1 MSKSNGLLN
10 PRACRAKYEAALT
23 AFVQPG
29 NREYTATKGML
40 TVWAGRA
47 GMSEADVLA
56 DVHALGITTHD
67 GVIKSGFAS
76 AIKKG
81 IVQVDGRSIR
91 TKISPR
97 VHRRAAP
104 LPCPCETSHVR
115 TLIAAGL
122 DMDTPDKLRT
132 LSPVPLLASGEKWA
146 RHMTAEMMF
155 VRLFAPTDVVRLRQ
169 TKDDHYRSKPGANMM
184 PVADW
189 LKGRV
194 HPADHAEIVR
204 VNPLTGREGK
214 TTDGKP
220 SFDAETCVADFRHM
234 VFEFDDMPLADQCR
248 FWAGFVRRN
257 SKLTRYLV
265 CLVLS
270 GGKSIHGVIR
280 ANAPDAE
287 TWKSHKAQIGR
298 LFRSDPEHHP
308 GADGRDIY
316 PYRLDVQA
324 LMPLTGCRLAGA
336 IRKDT
341 RKVQELLYLCREW
354 HDRAAWEYATPPCR
368 MPKAMCGVCQNVSR
382 CPYAP
387 PETSIGR
394 TA

>member
-1 MSKSNGLLN
+1 MTD
-10 PRACRAKYEAALT
+10 PRTKFEAAL
-23 AFVQPG
+23 ALFAQPG
-29 NREYTATKGML
+29 NRWGGASPLTFWAAVCGMTANEVIEAAHGVGVCSRDADIRRGMV
-40 TVWAGRA
+40 TAAQKVAMNAARFTGGGSVRR
-47 GMSEADVLA
+47 
-56 DVHALGITTHD
+56 
-67 GVIKSGFAS
+67 VIRPKP
-76 AIKKG
+76 K
-81 IVQVDGRSIR
+81 
-91 TKISPR
+91 P
-97 VHRRAAP
+97 P
-104 LPCPCETSHVR
+104 PCPGDTRHVR
-115 TLIAAGL
+115 TLIAAGQ
-122 DMDTPDKLRT
+122 DVDTPDKLRT
-132 LSPVPLLASGEKWA
+132 LSPVQFPASGEKWT
-146 RHMTAEMMF
+146 RHMTAEMMLI
-155 VRLFAPTDVVRLRQ
+155 RLFAPTDVVRLRQ
-169 TKDDHYRSKPGANMM
+169 TKDDHHRSNPGANMM

-189 LKGRV
+189 LKCRV
-194 HPADHAEIVR
+194 HPADRAEIVR

-248 FWAGFVRRN
+248 FWAGFVRN
-257 SKLTRYLV
+257 SKLAHLLV

-287 TWKSHKAQIGR
+287 TWKSHKTEIGR
-298 LFRSDPEHHP
+298 LFMSDPEHHP

-354 HDRAAWEYATPPCR
+354 HGRAVWERVTPPCKT
-368 MPKAMCGVCQNVSR
+368 PKAMCGVCRNVSR

-387 PETSIGR
+387 PETIIGR

>member
-1 MSKSNGLLN
+1 MIDPLTKYRENLALYVQNRWQYNGQLTYWG
-10 PRACRAKYEAALT
+10 KAAGLT
-23 AFVQPG
+23 ADEIINDVENAGGLKGKNDNARIARIRCGWDDAP
-29 NREYTATKGML
+29 TKG
-40 TVWAGRA
+40 
-47 GMSEADVLA
+47 EA
-56 DVHALGITTHD
+56 VHGSCA
-67 GVIKSGFAS
+67 
-76 AIKKG
+76 
-81 IVQVDGRSIR
+81 
-91 TKISPR
+91 PR
-97 VHRRAAP
+97 VHRRATP
-104 LPCPCETSHVR
+104 PPPGETSHVR
-115 TLIAAGL
+115 TLIAAGQ
-122 DMDTPDKLRT
+122 DVDTPDKLRT
-132 LSPVPLLASGEKWA
+132 LSPVQFPASGEKWT
-146 RHMTAEMMF
+146 RHMTAEMML

-280 ANAPDAE
+280 ASAPDAE
-287 TWKSHKAQIGR
+287 TWKSHKTEIGR
-298 LFRSDPEHHP
+298 LFMSDPEHHP

-341 RKVQELLYLCREW
+341 RKVQELLYLCQEW
-354 HDRAAWEYATPPCR
+354 HDRAAWEHVTPPCR
-368 MPKAMCGVCQNVSR
+368 MPKTMCGVCRNVSR
-382 CPYAP
+382 CPCAP
-387 PETSIGR
+387 PETIIGR
-394 TA
+394 TP

>member
-1 MSKSNGLLN
+1 MIDPLMKYREALAAFTAPGGRWANKGALTYWGKASGLSADALIADARAAGVTDRDADIRRGWEDACPKGEAVRGSYV
-10 PRACRAKYEAALT
+10 PRATRPK
-23 AFVQPG
+23 P
-29 NREYTATKGML
+29 
-40 TVWAGRA
+40 
-47 GMSEADVLA
+47 
-56 DVHALGITTHD
+56 
-67 GVIKSGFAS
+67 
-76 AIKKG
+76 
-81 IVQVDGRSIR
+81 
-91 TKISPR
+91 
-97 VHRRAAP
+97 
-104 LPCPCETSHVR
+104 TSNNGERNHVR
-115 TLIAAGL
+115 TLIAAGQGV
-122 DMDTPDKLRT
+122 DTPNKLRM
-132 LSPVPLLASGEKWA
+132 LSPVRLLPGAKGWE
-146 RHMTAEMMF
+146 RHMTAEMML

-194 HPADHAEIVR
+194 HPADRAEIVR
-204 VNPLTGREGK
+204 VNPLTGRKGK

-280 ANAPDAE
+280 ASAPDAE
-287 TWKSHKAQIGR
+287 TWKSHKKEIGR
-298 LFRSDPEHHP
+298 LFMSDPEHHP

-341 RKVQELLYLCREW
+341 RKVQELLYLCQEW
-354 HDRAAWEYATPPCR
+354 HDRAAWEHVTPPCR
-368 MPKAMCGVCQNVSR
+368 MPKTMCGVCRNVSR

-387 PETSIGR
+387 PETIIGR
-394 TA
+394 TARFLRARA

>member
-1 MSKSNGLLN
+1 MIDPLMKYREALAAFTAPGGRWANKGALTYWGKASGLSADALIADARAAGVTDRDADIRRGWEDACPKGEAVRGSYV
-10 PRACRAKYEAALT
+10 PRATRPKPTPNNGER
-23 AFVQPG
+23 
-29 NREYTATKGML
+29 N
-40 TVWAGRA
+40 
-47 GMSEADVLA
+47 
-56 DVHALGITTHD
+56 
-67 GVIKSGFAS
+67 
-76 AIKKG
+76 
-81 IVQVDGRSIR
+81 
-91 TKISPR
+91 
-97 VHRRAAP
+97 
-104 LPCPCETSHVR
+104 HVR
-115 TLIAAGL
+115 TLIAAGQGV
-122 DMDTPDKLRT
+122 DTPDKLRM
-132 LSPVPLLASGEKWA
+132 LSPVRLLPGAKGWE
-146 RHMTAEMMF
+146 RHMTAEMML

-194 HPADHAEIVR
+194 HPADRAEIVR
-204 VNPLTGREGK
+204 VNPLTGRKGK

-248 FWAGFVRRN
+248 FWAGFVRN
-257 SKLTRYLV
+257 SKLAHLLV

-287 TWKSHKAQIGR
+287 TWKSHKTEIGR
-298 LFRSDPEHHP
+298 LFMSDPEHHP

-341 RKVQELLYLCREW
+341 RKVQELLYLCQEW
-354 HDRAAWEYATPPCR
+354 HDRAVWERVTSPCKT
-368 MPKAMCGVCQNVSR
+368 PKAMCGVCRNVSR

-387 PETSIGR
+387 PETIIGR

>member
-1 MSKSNGLLN
+1 MIDPLMKYREALAAFTAPGGRWANKGALTYWGKASGLSADALIADARAAGVTDRDADIRRGWEDACPKGEAVRGSYV
-10 PRACRAKYEAALT
+10 PRATRPKPTPNNGER
-23 AFVQPG
+23 
-29 NREYTATKGML
+29 N
-40 TVWAGRA
+40 
-47 GMSEADVLA
+47 
-56 DVHALGITTHD
+56 
-67 GVIKSGFAS
+67 
-76 AIKKG
+76 
-81 IVQVDGRSIR
+81 
-91 TKISPR
+91 
-97 VHRRAAP
+97 
-104 LPCPCETSHVR
+104 HVR
-115 TLIAAGL
+115 TLIAAGQGV
-122 DMDTPDKLRT
+122 DTPDKLRM
-132 LSPVPLLASGEKWA
+132 LSPVRLLPGAKGWE
-146 RHMTAEMMF
+146 RHMTAEMML

-194 HPADHAEIVR
+194 HPADRAEIVR
-204 VNPLTGREGK
+204 VNPLTGRKGK

-248 FWAGFVRRN
+248 FWAGFVRN
-257 SKLTRYLV
+257 SKLAHLLV

-287 TWKSHKAQIGR
+287 TWKSHKTEIGR
-298 LFRSDPEHHP
+298 LFMSDPEHRP

-341 RKVQELLYLCREW
+341 RKVQELLYLCQEW
-354 HDRAAWEYATPPCR
+354 HDRAAWEHVTPPCR
-368 MPKAMCGVCQNVSR
+368 MPKTMCGVCRNVSR
-382 CPYAP
+382 CPCAP
-387 PETSIGR
+387 PETIIGR
-394 TA
+394 TP

>member
-1 MSKSNGLLN
+1 MIDPLMKYREALAAFTAPGGRWANKGALTYWGKASGLSADALIADARAAGVTDRDADIRRGWEDACPKGEAVRGSYV
-10 PRACRAKYEAALT
+10 PRATRPK
-23 AFVQPG
+23 P
-29 NREYTATKGML
+29 
-40 TVWAGRA
+40 
-47 GMSEADVLA
+47 
-56 DVHALGITTHD
+56 
-67 GVIKSGFAS
+67 
-76 AIKKG
+76 
-81 IVQVDGRSIR
+81 
-91 TKISPR
+91 
-97 VHRRAAP
+97 
-104 LPCPCETSHVR
+104 TSNNGERNHVR
-115 TLIAAGL
+115 TLIAAGQGV
-122 DMDTPDKLRT
+122 DTPNKLRM
-132 LSPVPLLASGEKWA
+132 LSPVRLLPGAKGWE
-146 RHMTAEMMF
+146 RHMTAEMML

-194 HPADHAEIVR
+194 HPADRAEIVR
-204 VNPLTGREGK
+204 VNPLTGRKGK

-248 FWAGFVRRN
+248 FWAGFVRN
-257 SKLTRYLV
+257 SKLAHLLV

-287 TWKSHKAQIGR
+287 TWKSHKTEIGR
-298 LFRSDPEHHP
+298 LFMSDPEHHP

-354 HDRAAWEYATPPCR
+354 HDRAAWERMTPPCR
-368 MPKAMCGVCQNVSR
+368 IPKAMCGVCRNVSR

-387 PETSIGR
+387 PETIIGR